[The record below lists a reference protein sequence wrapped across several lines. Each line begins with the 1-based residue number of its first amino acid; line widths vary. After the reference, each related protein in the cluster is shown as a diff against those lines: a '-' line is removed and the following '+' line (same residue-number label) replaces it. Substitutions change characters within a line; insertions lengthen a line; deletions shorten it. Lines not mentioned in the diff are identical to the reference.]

1 MTTIYCI
8 EDIND
13 LKYVGSTKQ
22 KLSSRLSQH
31 KYRQRVD
38 GHYSSKY
45 LNLYNSIIYPLEI
58 CDDYDI
64 KSKEAYWIKS
74 LSAVNIYKLDYNE
87 SEHKK
92 EYYRKIKS
100 KQNKE

>member
-13 LKYVGSTKQ
+13 LQYVGSTKQ
-22 KLSSRLSQH
+22 KLNARLSQH

-38 GHYSSKY
+38 GQYSSKY

-58 CDDYDI
+58 CNHDNT
-64 KSKEAYWIKS
+64 KSREAYWIKKLNS
-74 LSAVNIYKLDYNE
+74 VNTNKLDYNE
-87 SEHKK
+87 SEQKK
-92 EYYRKIKS
+92 QYYQKLKS
-100 KQNKE
+100 ERY